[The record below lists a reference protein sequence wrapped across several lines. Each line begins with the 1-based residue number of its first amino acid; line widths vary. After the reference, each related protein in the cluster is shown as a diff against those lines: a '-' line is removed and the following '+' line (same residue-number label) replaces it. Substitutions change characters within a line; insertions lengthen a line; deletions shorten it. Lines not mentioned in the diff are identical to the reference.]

1 MNSQRPE
8 LQATNDY
15 RVLVRGATARD
26 DAMTV
31 RELRRA
37 GIDAQ
42 SCASLEELRREVFDG
57 CGVVVLAEEMLVDRS
72 TTHLLRGIAAQE
84 PWSDLW
90 LLILARQG
98 ADSPIISQAMGHG
111 SGAHAPDEYY
121 LIDSVHPNLGGFDD
135 AALSFAEYFY
145 ELAK

>member
-42 SCASLEELRREVFDG
+42 SCASVEELRREVFDG

-84 PWSDLW
+84 PWSDL
-90 LLILARQG
+90 LLLVLARQG
-98 ADSPIISQAMGHG
+98 ADSPTISQAMAL
-111 SGAHAPDEYY
+111 GA
-121 LIDSVHPNLGGFDD
+121 NLAVLERPMRV
-135 AALSFAEYFY
+135 AALITAVRTALRARRRQY
-145 ELAK
+145 E